1 MPWSKNISRAIKKEV
16 KVYFY
21 DWRFVENMGARFE
34 NMLAVY
40 LLSLISG
47 WNELGIGDFDLR
59 YLRNHQGKE
68 VDFLI
73 LKNNIPLAMFE
84 AKLNETSPAAS
95 GTYFSRLLNIPLFQV
110 VANFDKTEAFPGQR
124 YIVAA
129 PKIMSLMG

>member
-1 MPWSKNISRAIKKEV
+1 MPWSKNISRAIKKEA

-21 DWRFVENMGARFE
+21 DWQFVENRGACFE
-34 NMLAVY
+34 NMLAVS

-73 LKNNIPLAMFE
+73 LKNNVPLSLFE
-84 AKLNETSPAAS
+84 AKLKETMPASS

-110 VANFDKTEAFPGQR
+110 V
-124 YIVAA
+124 
-129 PKIMSLMG
+129 SLY